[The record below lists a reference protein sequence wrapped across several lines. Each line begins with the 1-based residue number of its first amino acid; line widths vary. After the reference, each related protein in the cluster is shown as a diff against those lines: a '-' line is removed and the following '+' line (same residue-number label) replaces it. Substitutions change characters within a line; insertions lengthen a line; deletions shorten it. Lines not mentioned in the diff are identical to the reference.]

1 MQQKGFASLGLDRPY
16 KQTRRE
22 RFLAEMDLVLPW
34 AALSA
39 LIAPHYP
46 SGERGRP
53 PIGIDRM
60 LRFCFL
66 QQ

>member
-1 MQQKGFASLGLDRPY
+1 MASMQQKGFASLGFDRPH

-22 RFLAEMDLVLPW
+22 RFLAQMDLVLPW

-46 SGERGRP
+46 SGE
-53 PIGIDRM
+53 
-60 LRFCFL
+60 
-66 QQ
+66 